1 MEYVQKN
8 ASETPGSVYTF
19 FRKHGFCGEIPAGKR
34 EKKRR
39 IFFEKNS
46 NNLQKIKA
54 KRAISDPFLPYF

>member
-1 MEYVQKN
+1 
-8 ASETPGSVYTF
+8 VYTF
-19 FRKHGFCGEIPAGKR
+19 FRRHGFYEAIPAGKG

-39 IFFEKNS
+39 IFFEKIS